1 MIVLTKEIIIT
12 RNYKTKD
19 TATQYYNF
27 NILQVNSKLKHW
39 KTTVLKL
46 SSTMNNNL
54 DEELKWFYNIDDET
68 THEWSLSNLQLKI
81 GNACIIRLTSTKR
94 SEQITTYGAEK

>member
-1 MIVLTKEIIIT
+1 
-12 RNYKTKD
+12 
-19 TATQYYNF
+19 
-27 NILQVNSKLKHW
+27 
-39 KTTVLKL
+39 
-46 SSTMNNNL
+46 MNNNL